1 MRHLSY
7 NNKTHYLS
15 QRNSDIM
22 LDQFNRSIDY
32 MRISIT
38 DACNLRCRYCM
49 PEGGCPAAVD
59 APLTREELLRICRA
73 AASLGIT
80 KFKITGGEPL
90 MRRDCADIISDIRAI
105 NGVEQVTLTT
115 NGVMLAP
122 LLPALIDSGVDAVN
136 ISIDSLSPER
146 YARITG
152 APEAALD
159 KALAALDA
167 CCAAGVKTKVNC
179 VLLDDTAHELV
190 PLASLAEGRDIDVRF
205 IELMPIGCGADMKRA
220 DPDTALQILREK
232 WPGLTECH
240 AVRGNGPA
248 HYYECA
254 ELTGKIGFIDAVS
267 HKFCATCNRVRLTS
281 AGRLKPCLC
290 YGESTDLRTLLRA
303 GADDAALK
311 AALEA
316 AIYSKPR
323 AHCFDAVQNITEKHT
338 MSQIGG

>member
-1 MRHLSY
+1 MRQLSY

-49 PEGGCPAAVD
+49 PEGGCPTAVD
-59 APLTREELLRICRA
+59 APLTCEEFARICRA

-80 KFKITGGEPL
+80 KIKITGGEPL
-90 MRRDCADIISDIRAI
+90 MRRDCARIISDVKAI

-115 NGVMLAP
+115 NGIMLAP
-122 LLPALIDSGVDAVN
+122 LLPALIEAGIDAVN
-136 ISIDSLSPER
+136 ISLDSLSPER

-152 APEAALD
+152 APGTALD
-159 KALAALDA
+159 SVLAALDA

-179 VLLDDTAHELV
+179 VLLDDTSSELIS
-190 PLASLAEGRDIDVRF
+190 LASLAESRDIDVRF

-220 DPDTALQILREK
+220 DPDAALKTLREK
-232 WPGLTECH
+232 WPGLTESH

-248 HYYECA
+248 HYYECE

-290 YGESTDLRTLLRA
+290 YGESTDLRALLRA

>member
-1 MRHLSY
+1 M
-7 NNKTHYLS
+7 
-15 QRNSDIM
+15 Q
-22 LDQFNRSIDY
+22 DQFNRSIDY

-49 PEGGCPAAVD
+49 PAGNCPVAVNE
-59 APLTREELLRICRA
+59 ALTRGELRRICRA

-90 MRRDCADIISDIRAI
+90 MRRDCAEIISDIKAI
-105 NGVEQVTLTT
+105 GGVEQVTLTT
-115 NGVMLAP
+115 NGIMLAP
-122 LLPALIDSGVDAVN
+122 LLPRLIEAGVDAVN
-136 ISIDSLSPER
+136 ISLDSLLPER

-152 APEAALD
+152 APSGTLD

-179 VLLDDTAHELV
+179 VLLDDSTDELIS
-190 PLASLAEGRDIDVRF
+190 LASLAEKRDIDVRF
-205 IELMPIGCGADMKRA
+205 IELMPIGLGVGMKRA
-220 DPDTALQILREK
+220 DPDAALDALRER
-232 WPGLTECH
+232 WPELTECH

-254 ELTGKIGFIDAVS
+254 ELIGKIGFIDAVS

-281 AGRLKPCLC
+281 TGHLKPCLC
-290 YGESTDLRTLLRA
+290 YGESTDLRALIRA
-303 GADDAALK
+303 GADDTSLK

-323 AHCFDAVQNITEKHT
+323 AHCFDAVQNITEKHM